1 MKQQFSNSWI
11 GSRQP
16 RKQRKY
22 LANAP
27 LHIRHKMIS
36 ANLSKE
42 LRKKY
47 GKRNFPLRKNDVI
60 KIMRGEYRKKTGK
73 ISEINM
79 KKMKVLIDGI
89 YKSKRDG
96 TKIKIY
102 FQPSNLQI
110 QELNLDDKKRIEALN
125 RVSSLKKTS
134 EKKESKK
141 DEENFAKSKKPSS
154 LSMGFLDVGKSFS
167 NRFSPLQNSQESP
180 LKIHS
185 NNDKKMNYSK
195 SSEIKAE
202 TVKKEKKEE
211 PKAKQ
216 KENKQEKK

>member
-1 MKQQFSNSWI
+1 MKQEFSNKWI

-36 ANLSKE
+36 AHLSKE

-47 GKRNFPLRKNDVI
+47 GKRNFPLRKNDAV
-60 KIMRGEYRKKTGK
+60 KIMRGEYKKKTGK

-110 QELNLDDKKRIEALN
+110 SELNLDDKKRIEALN
-125 RVSSLKKTS
+125 RKLTEVKNKKAEKKAELKKET
-134 EKKESKK
+134 KKEEKPK
-141 DEENFAKSKKPSS
+141 DAK
-154 LSMGFLDVGKSFS
+154 
-167 NRFSPLQNSQESP
+167 Q
-180 LKIHS
+180 I
-185 NNDKKMNYSK
+185 
-195 SSEIKAE
+195 
-202 TVKKEKKEE
+202 KEKK
-211 PKAKQ
+211 
-216 KENKQEKK
+216 QEKIKLLEKV